1 MDKTSRRKQELMV
14 AMDNRK
20 KQKTLT
26 VEIYKGLK
34 KQKVIDARI
43 MEKYGFNTVNFTKWK
58 HDNGLIVKSANRKP
72 QQAVQ
77 STIEDK
83 GDECMSE
90 GQSAVEVDYKAMYEK
105 KKRECENLRSV
116 VGRKN
121 DEVKRLTD
129 LRAEL
134 EEKLAAS
141 TQTFTAT
148 DAQQEIFKLAQENE
162 RLKNYESDYRNLE
175 IDYRN
180 LHTENER
187 LKRMLDRLKHTET
200 MNVMLMEQRVHL
212 QEQLDEVMA

>member
-90 GQSAVEVDYKAMYEK
+90 GQSAVEVDYKAKYEALK
-105 KKRECENLRSV
+105 VEKELLKSAHVELTNNFDAFQEMHRDV
-116 VGRKN
+116 VGVQN
-121 DEVKRLTD
+121 DTLQRMQQELADVQSTLGQQSRQVDQEEYLKLVVDFTD
-129 LRAEL
+129 L
-134 EEKLAAS
+134 EE
-141 TQTFTAT
+141 
-148 DAQQEIFKLAQENE
+148 EN
-162 RLKNYESDYRNLE
+162 D
-175 IDYRN
+175 
-180 LHTENER
+180 R
-187 LKRMLDRLKHTET
+187 LKRMLERLKNTER
-200 MNVMLMEQRVHL
+200 MNLWMMEQYVGL
-212 QEQLDEVMA
+212 YEQVDEVMA